1 MKTKALA
8 ILVFLFIAV
17 TFQSCYK
24 EPAPGQVKIIVV
36 NEDKVRIPF
45 AQVRIHKEDKGS
57 PINETLTTDFFGELV
72 WEFPLEVILD
82 VDVKRD
88 TQVGKGI
95 IRVIPGTR
103 SVEIITIY

>member
-1 MKTKALA
+1 MKRGV
-8 ILVFLFIAV
+8 ILFLTLLFIA
-17 TFQSCYK
+17 TGFQSCYK

-45 AQVRIHKEDKGS
+45 AQVRIHKDDKGS
-57 PINETLTTDFFGELV
+57 PINESLTTDFFGELV
-72 WEFPLEVILD
+72 FEYPLEVILD
-82 VDVKRD
+82 VDARRD
-88 TQVGKGI
+88 VQIGKGI